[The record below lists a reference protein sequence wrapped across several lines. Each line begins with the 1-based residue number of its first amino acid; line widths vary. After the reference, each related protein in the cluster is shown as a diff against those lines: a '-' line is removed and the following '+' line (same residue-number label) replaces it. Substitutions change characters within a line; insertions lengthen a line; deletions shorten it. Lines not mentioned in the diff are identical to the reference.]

1 MSDSLLPYF
10 NRELLAIRKLAA
22 EFADHHPKIAGRLRL
37 SPDAVDDPHV
47 ARLLDGVAF
56 LSARVHQRL
65 DDEFPELTDALL
77 GALYPGFLA
86 PIPSCAIAQFDCKPD
101 LQANVRLDAGFAIET
116 ERVRGQ
122 ACRFQTAYPVSLW
135 PIRIEQVRLAGQP
148 FVAPANP
155 LAPGAASVLRI
166 VLGTLAPEMSFAKL
180 GLDRLRVYLRGGQAI
195 APHLY
200 ELLAAHT
207 IGVALAVSPGDPNPV
222 LLGRDAVIP
231 VGFGETEALLPW
243 PARGF
248 TGFRLLAEYFAFP
261 EKFMFFDID
270 GLDRKALALAGNR
283 LEIFIYL
290 DRSSI
295 ELERAVGA
303 EHLALGCTPMVN
315 IFAQH
320 CEPIR
325 LDQTDTEYRV
335 VPDARRA
342 NGMEIWGITGVR
354 ETDRAGNLRQWRPFY
369 RAGQGS
375 TETQGRIETQ
385 GRTDSVGGYYIEA
398 RRPATASLGGTE
410 TFLAPFAPGFD
421 PLAPA
426 DTVLS
431 VDALCVNRDLPS
443 ALPFGG
449 GHPHLTPISPHDG
462 VARIACITPPGATLR
477 PRLAERGAWRLIS
490 HLSLGHLSVVGGAE
504 GAAALRDVLRLYDR
518 AETAESRTAI
528 EALIGVAAKPG
539 TARVP
544 GGRLGSFCRGLD
556 VTLEFDPKPY
566 QENGLFLLG
575 AVLERFLALHGTI
588 NSFVRTTLRLRGR
601 VDPAMR
607 FPPRAGHRTLL

>member
-1 MSDSLLPYF
+1 MSDRLLPYF

-22 EFADHHPKIAGRLRL
+22 EFAETHPKIAGRLRL
-37 SPDAVDDPHV
+37 SPDAIDDPHV
-47 ARLLDGVAF
+47 ARLLDGVAY

-77 GALYPGFLA
+77 SALYPAFLA
-86 PIPSCAIAQFDCKPD
+86 PIPSAAIAQFESKPD
-101 LQANVRLDAGFAIET
+101 LQAGAEVEAGFMIET
-116 ERVRGQ
+116 ERVQGQ
-122 ACRFQTAYPVSLW
+122 ACQFQTAYPVTLW
-135 PIRIEQVRLAGQP
+135 PVRVEQVRLAGQP

-155 LAPGAASVLRI
+155 LAGSAASVLRI
-166 VLGTLAPEMSFAKL
+166 VLTTIEPDMTFAKL
-180 GLDRLRVYLRGGQAI
+180 GMDRLRFYLRGGPAV
-195 APHLY
+195 APHLH

-207 IGVALAVSPGDPNPV
+207 LGIALAEAPGDPNPV
-222 LLGRDAVIP
+222 LLGPEALQP
-231 VGFGETEALLPW
+231 VGFADNEALLPW

-248 TGFRLLAEYFAFP
+248 SGFRLLAEYFAFP
-261 EKFMFFDID
+261 EKFRFFDLD
-270 GLDRKALALAGNR
+270 GLDRRTLSLDNNR
-283 LEIFIYL
+283 LEIFVYL
-290 DRSSI
+290 DRSAI
-295 ELERAVGA
+295 ELERAVEA

-315 IFAQH
+315 IFPQR
-320 CEPIR
+320 CEPIQ
-325 LDQTDTEYRV
+325 LDQTETEYRV

-342 NGMEIWGITGVR
+342 VGMEVWGITGVT
-354 ETDRAGNLRQWRPFY
+354 ETDRSGQSRHWAPFY
-369 RAGQGS
+369 RV
-375 TETQGRIETQ
+375 GRDGEEAPA
-385 GRTDSVGGYYIEA
+385 GYYLEA
-398 RRPATASLGGTE
+398 RRPSAAGGTE
-410 TFLAPFAPGFD
+410 TCLAPFAPDFE
-421 PLAPA
+421 PHAVA

-431 VDALCVNRDLPS
+431 VDALCVNRDLPA

-449 GHPHLTPISPHDG
+449 GHPHLNPISPHDG
-462 VARIACITPPGATLR
+462 MERVTCLTPPGPTLR

-518 AETAESRTAI
+518 SESADSRAAI
-528 EALIGVAAKPG
+528 ESLVGVTARSG

-556 VTLEFDPKPY
+556 VTLEFDPKSY
-566 QENGLFLLG
+566 QDNGLFLLG

-601 VDPAMR
+601 TDPAMR

>member
-1 MSDSLLPYF
+1 LSDSLLPYF

-22 EFADHHPKIAGRLRL
+22 EFADVHPKIAGRLRL
-37 SPDAVDDPHV
+37 SPDAIDDPHV

-56 LSARVHQRL
+56 LSARVHKRL

-101 LQANVRLDAGFAIET
+101 MQANVRLEPGFAIET

-166 VLGTLAPEMSFAKL
+166 VLGTMAPDVSFAKL
-180 GLDRLRVYLRGGQAI
+180 GVDRLRFYLRGGSAI

-222 LLGRDAVIP
+222 LLPREAIIP
-231 VGFGETEALLPW
+231 VGFGDDEALLPW

-270 GLDRKALALAGNR
+270 GLDRKTLALDGNR

-290 DRSSI
+290 DRSTI
-295 ELERAVGA
+295 DLERAVTV

-315 IFAQH
+315 IFSQH

-342 NGMEIWGITGVR
+342 AGMEVWGVTAVR
-354 ETDRAGNLRQWRPFY
+354 ETDRAGNLRQWQPFY
-369 RAGQGS
+369 RAGQGGPAAKGGS
-375 TETQGRIETQ
+375 EGP
-385 GRTDSVGGYYIEA
+385 GGYFIEA
-398 RRPATASLGGTE
+398 RRAATAALGGTE
-410 TFLAPFAPGFD
+410 TFLAPFAPAFD
-421 PLAPA
+421 PLVPA

-431 VDALCVNRDLPS
+431 VDALCVNRDLPA
-443 ALPFGG
+443 ALAFGG
-449 GHPHLTPISPHDG
+449 GHPYLSPISPHDG
-462 VARIACITPPGATLR
+462 VARIACLTPPSATLR

-490 HLSLGHLSVVGGAE
+490 HLSLGHLSVVGGAD

-518 AETAESRTAI
+518 AETAETRTAI
-528 EALIGVAAKPG
+528 ESLIGVSARPG

>member
-1 MSDSLLPYF
+1 MSDTLLQYF
-10 NRELLAIRKLAA
+10 NRELLAVRKLAA
-22 EFADHHPKIAGRLRL
+22 DFAETHPKIAGRLRL

-47 ARLLDGVAF
+47 ARLLDGVAY

-86 PIPSCAIAQFDCKPD
+86 PIPASAIVQFACKPD
-101 LQANVRLDAGFAIET
+101 LAANMTIPAGFALES

-122 ACRFQTAYPVSLW
+122 GCRFQTAYPVSLW
-135 PIRIEQVRLAGQP
+135 PVRIEQVKLAGQP

-166 VLGTLAPEMSFAKL
+166 VLRTLVPDMSFARL
-180 GLDRLRVYLRGGQAI
+180 GLDKLRIYLRGGQAI

-207 IGVALAVSPGDPNPV
+207 LGVALAESPGDPNPV

-231 VGFGETEALLPW
+231 IGFAETEALLPW

-248 TGFRLLAEYFAFP
+248 SGFRMLAEYFAFP
-261 EKFMFFDID
+261 EKFIFFDLD
-270 GLDRKALALAGNR
+270 QLDRKTLAHSGNR

-290 DRSSI
+290 DRSAI
-295 ELERAVGA
+295 ELERAVSA
-303 EHLALGCTPMVN
+303 EHIALGCAPMVN
-315 IFAQH
+315 IFTQQ

-325 LDQTDTEYRV
+325 LDHTETEYRV
-335 VPDARRA
+335 VADARRA
-342 NGMEIWGITGVR
+342 TGIEIWGITGVR
-354 ETDRAGNLRQWRPFY
+354 ETDRAGKVRSWQPFY
-369 RAGQGS
+369 RTGHDGNIPRGS
-375 TETQGRIETQ
+375 
-385 GRTDSVGGYYIEA
+385 YIEA
-398 RRPATASLGGTE
+398 RRPAGAALGGTE
-410 TFLAPFAPGFD
+410 TFLAPYAPEFD
-421 PLAPA
+421 PAAPA
-426 DTVLS
+426 ETILS
-431 VDALCVNRDLPS
+431 VDAICVNRDLPA

-449 GHPHLTPISPHDG
+449 GHPYMTPISPHDG
-462 VARIACITPPGATLR
+462 IASIACLTPPGATLR
-477 PRLAERGAWRLIS
+477 PKLAERGAWRLIS
-490 HLSLGHLSVVGGAE
+490 HLSLGHLSVVGGTE

-518 AETAESRTAI
+518 AETAESRAAI
-528 EALIGVAAKPG
+528 EALIGVSAKPG
-539 TARVP
+539 TARLP
-544 GGRLGSFCRGLD
+544 GGKLGSFCRGLD
-556 VTLEFDPKPY
+556 VTIEFDPKPF

-588 NSFVRTTLRLRGR
+588 NSFVRTTIRLRGR
-601 VDPAMR
+601 TDPAMR

>member
-1 MSDSLLPYF
+1 MSDGLLPYF

-22 EFADHHPKIAGRLRL
+22 EFADTHPKIAGRLRL

-56 LSARVHQRL
+56 LSARVHKRL

-86 PIPSCAIAQFDCKPD
+86 PIPACAIAQFESKPD
-101 LQANVRLDAGFAIET
+101 LQAHVRLAAGFAVET

-148 FVAPANP
+148 FVAPVNP

-166 VLGTLAPEMSFAKL
+166 VLGTVAPEMSFARL
-180 GLDRLRVYLRGGQAI
+180 GVDRVRFYLRGGQAI

-207 IGVALAVSPGDPNPV
+207 LGVALAVGPGDANPV
-222 LLGRDAVIP
+222 LLPREAVIP
-231 VGFGETEALLPW
+231 VGFGEDEALLPW
-243 PARGF
+243 PSRGF

-261 EKFMFFDID
+261 EKFMFLDID
-270 GLDRKALALAGNR
+270 GLDRKTLALAGNH
-283 LEIFIYL
+283 LEIFIYF
-290 DRSSI
+290 DRSAI
-295 ELERAVGA
+295 ELERAVNA

-315 IFAQH
+315 VFAQH

-325 LDQTDTEYRV
+325 LDQTETDYRV

-342 NGMEIWGITGVR
+342 TGMEIWGLTGVH
-354 ETDRAGNLRQWRPFY
+354 ETDRAGTVRPWQPFY
-369 RAGQGS
+369 RAGHDGG
-375 TETQGRIETQ
+375 ETP
-385 GRTDSVGGYYIEA
+385 GGYFIEA
-398 RRPATASLGGTE
+398 RRPATVALGGTE
-410 TFLAPFAPGFD
+410 MFLAPFAPDFD
-421 PLAPA
+421 PLASA

-431 VDALCVNRDLPS
+431 VDALCTNRDLPAS
-443 ALPFGG
+443 LPFGG
-449 GHPHLTPISPHDG
+449 GHPYLTPISPHDG
-462 VARIACITPPGATLR
+462 VARVACLTPPGPTLR

-518 AETAESRTAI
+518 AETAETRAAI
-528 EALIGVAAKPG
+528 EALIGVSAKPG

-544 GGRLGSFCRGLD
+544 GARLGSFCRGLD

-607 FPPRAGHRTLL
+607 FPPRAGHRSLL

>member
-22 EFADHHPKIAGRLRL
+22 EFAESHPKIAGRLRL

-56 LSARVHQRL
+56 LSARVHKRL

-86 PIPSCAIAQFDCKPD
+86 PIPSCAVAQFECKPD
-101 LQANVRLDAGFAIET
+101 LQANVRLDAGFAVET

-166 VLGTLAPEMSFAKL
+166 VLGTMVPEMSFAKL
-180 GLDRLRVYLRGGQAI
+180 GLDRLRLYLRGGQAI

-207 IGVALAVSPGDPNPV
+207 VGVALAESPGDPHPV
-222 LLGRDAVIP
+222 LLPRESVIA
-231 VGFGETEALLPW
+231 VGFGEDEALLPW

-261 EKFMFFDID
+261 EKFMFLDID
-270 GLDRKALALAGNR
+270 GLDRKTLAHAGNR

-290 DRSSI
+290 DRSAI
-295 ELERAVGA
+295 ELERAVSIA
-303 EHLALGCTPMVN
+303 HLALGCAPMVN
-315 IFAQH
+315 IFPQH

-342 NGMEIWGITGVR
+342 MGMEIWGITGVR
-354 ETDRAGNLRQWRPFY
+354 ETDRAGNVRQWQPFY
-369 RAGQGS
+369 RAGQGGS
-375 TETQGRIETQ
+375 RAEAP
-385 GRTDSVGGYYIEA
+385 GGYYIEA
-398 RRPATASLGGTE
+398 RRPAAAALGGTE
-410 TFLAPFAPGFD
+410 TFLAPFAPEFD
-421 PLAPA
+421 VNAPA

-431 VDALCVNRDLPS
+431 VDALCVNRDLPA

-449 GHPHLTPISPHDG
+449 GHPLLTLISPHDG
-462 VARIACITPPGATLR
+462 VARIACLTPPGATLR

-528 EALIGVAAKPG
+528 EALVGVSAKPG

-556 VTLEFDPKPY
+556 VALEFDPKPY
-566 QENGLFLLG
+566 QDNGLFLLG
-575 AVLERFLALHGTI
+575 AVLERFLALHGTV

>member
-1 MSDSLLPYF
+1 MSDNLLPYF
-10 NRELLAIRKLAA
+10 NRELLAVRKLAA
-22 EFADHHPKIAGRLRL
+22 EFAETHPKIAGRLRL

-56 LSARVHQRL
+56 LSARVHKRL

-86 PIPSCAIAQFDCKPD
+86 PIPSCAIAQFECRPD
-101 LQANVRLDAGFAIET
+101 LQAHLRLEAGFALET

-135 PIRIEQVRLAGQP
+135 PVRIEQVRLAGQP
-148 FVAPANP
+148 FVAPLNP

-166 VLGTLAPEMSFAKL
+166 VVGTIAPEVGFGRL
-180 GLDRLRVYLRGGQAI
+180 GLDRLRLYLRGGQAI

-207 IGVALAVSPGDPNPV
+207 IGVALAESPGDPHPV
-222 LLGRDAVIP
+222 LLGREAVQP
-231 VGFGETEALLPW
+231 VGFGEDEALLPW
-243 PARGF
+243 PERGF
-248 TGFRLLAEYFAFP
+248 TGFRLLAEYFAFA
-261 EKFMFFDID
+261 EKFMFIDLD
-270 GLDRKALALAGNR
+270 GLDRKTLAMSGNR

-290 DRSSI
+290 DRSAI
-295 ELERAVGA
+295 ELERTVSA
-303 EHLALGCTPMVN
+303 EHLALGCAPMVN
-315 IFAQH
+315 VFSQH

-342 NGMEIWGITGVR
+342 SGMEVWGITAVR
-354 ETDRAGNLRQWRPFY
+354 ETDRAGNVRPWQPFY
-369 RAGQGS
+369 RAGHG
-375 TETQGRIETQ
+375 G
-385 GRTDSVGGYYIEA
+385 GDAAAGYYIEA
-398 RRPATASLGGTE
+398 RRPAAAALGGTE
-410 TFLAPFAPGFD
+410 MFLAPFAPEFD
-421 PLAPA
+421 PAVPGDA
-426 DTVLS
+426 VLS
-431 VDALCVNRDLPS
+431 VDALCVNRDLPA

-449 GHPHLTPISPHDG
+449 GHPYLTPISPHDG
-462 VARIACITPPGATLR
+462 VARSLCLTPPGATLR

-518 AETAESRTAI
+518 AETAESRAAI
-528 EALIGVAAKPG
+528 EALIGVSAKPG

-544 GGRLGSFCRGLD
+544 GGRMGSFCRGLD

-607 FPPRAGHRTLL
+607 FPPRAGHRMLL

>member
-1 MSDSLLPYF
+1 MSDALLPYF

-22 EFADHHPKIAGRLRL
+22 EFAETHPKIAGRLRL
-37 SPDAVDDPHV
+37 APDAVDDPHV

-56 LSARVHQRL
+56 LSARVHKRL

-86 PIPSCAIAQFDCKPD
+86 PIPSAAIAQFECRPD
-101 LQANVRLDAGFAIET
+101 LQANVRLKAGFALET
-116 ERVRGQ
+116 ERVRSQ
-122 ACRFQTAYPVSLW
+122 ACRFRTAWPVSLW
-135 PIRIEQVRLAGQP
+135 PVRIEQVKLAGQP

-166 VLGTLAPEMSFAKL
+166 VLDTMAPELTFAAL
-180 GLDRLRVYLRGGQAI
+180 GIDRLRFYLRGGPAI

-207 IGVALAVSPGDPNPV
+207 VGVALAETPGDPNPV
-222 LLGRDAVIP
+222 LLGREAVMP
-231 VGFGETEALLPW
+231 VGFAEDEALLPW

-248 TGFRLLAEYFAFP
+248 SGFRLLAEYFSFP
-261 EKFMFFDID
+261 EKFMFVDID
-270 GLDRKALALAGNR
+270 GLDRKTLAHTGNR

-290 DRSSI
+290 DRSAI

-303 EHLALGCTPMVN
+303 GHLALGCTPVVN
-315 IFAQH
+315 VFSQH

-325 LDQTDTEYRV
+325 LDHTDTEYRV
-335 VPDARRA
+335 VPDARRSA
-342 NGMEIWGITGVR
+342 GMEVWGITAVR
-354 ETDRAGNLRQWRPFY
+354 ETDREGNMKPWLPFY
-369 RAGQGS
+369 RAGQG
-375 TETQGRIETQ
+375 E
-385 GRTDSVGGYYIEA
+385 DAAPGGYYIEA
-398 RRPATASLGGTE
+398 RRPALALGGTE

-421 PLAPA
+421 PQASA

-431 VDALCVNRDLPS
+431 VEALCVNRDLPA

-449 GHPHLTPISPHDG
+449 GHPHLTPLAPHDG
-462 VARIACITPPGATLR
+462 VAAIACLTPPGATLR

-518 AETAESRTAI
+518 AETAETRAAI
-528 EALIGVAAKPG
+528 EALIGVSAKPG

-556 VTLEFDPKPY
+556 VTLEFDPKPF

-575 AVLERFLALHGTI
+575 AVLDRFLALHGTV

-601 VDPAMR
+601 PDPVMR
-607 FPPRAGHRTLL
+607 FPPRAGHRILL

>member
-1 MSDSLLPYF
+1 MSDALLPYF

-22 EFADHHPKIAGRLRL
+22 EFAETHPKIAGRLRM

-56 LSARVHQRL
+56 LSARVHKRL

-86 PIPSCAIAQFDCKPD
+86 PIPSAAIARFECRPD
-101 LQANVRLDAGFAIET
+101 LQANVRLDAGFALET

-122 ACRFQTAYPVSLW
+122 ACRFQTAWPVSLW
-135 PIRIEQVRLAGQP
+135 PVRIEQVKLAGQP

-166 VLGTLAPEMSFAKL
+166 VLGTMAPELNFATL
-180 GLDRLRVYLRGGQAI
+180 GVDRLRFYLRGGPAI

-207 IGVALAVSPGDPNPV
+207 VGVALAETPGDPNPV
-222 LLGRDAVIP
+222 LLGRESVVP
-231 VGFGETEALLPW
+231 VGFAEDEALLPW

-248 TGFRLLAEYFAFP
+248 SGFRLLAEYFAFP

-270 GLDRKALALAGNR
+270 GLDRKTLAHTGNR

-290 DRSSI
+290 DRSAV
-295 ELERAVGA
+295 ELERAVSA
-303 EHLALGCTPMVN
+303 EHLALGCVPVVN
-315 IFAQH
+315 IFSQH

-325 LDQTDTEYRV
+325 LDHTDTEYRV
-335 VPDARRA
+335 VPDARRSA
-342 NGMEIWGITGVR
+342 GMEVWGITAVR
-354 ETDRAGNLRQWRPFY
+354 ETDREGNMKPWLPFY
-369 RAGQGS
+369 RAGHG
-375 TETQGRIETQ
+375 EEAAP
-385 GRTDSVGGYYIEA
+385 GGYYIEA
-398 RRPATASLGGTE
+398 RRPAPALGGTE
-410 TFLAPFAPGFD
+410 TFLAPFAPEFD
-421 PLAPA
+421 PQASA

-431 VDALCVNRDLPS
+431 VEALCVNRDLPA

-449 GHPHLTPISPHDG
+449 GHPHLAPLAPHDG
-462 VARIACITPPGATLR
+462 VAAIACLTPPGATLR

-490 HLSLGHLSVVGGAE
+490 HLSLGHLSVVGGAQ

-518 AETAESRTAI
+518 TETAETRSAI
-528 EALIGVAAKPG
+528 EALIGVSAKPG
-539 TARVP
+539 AARVP

-556 VTLEFDPKPY
+556 VTLEFDPKAF

-575 AVLERFLALHGTI
+575 AVLDRFLALHGTV

-601 VDPAMR
+601 PDPAMR